1 MGTTA
6 KKPPPP
12 PSLPLPPAQS
22 LGRARSRASRVAD
35 LGDTGVA
42 AWPSGPPDTP
52 PRRSPV
58 TVPFL
63 WEEAPGKPKA
73 SPQPSDGGTGAPAA
87 PAGPVV
93 PSDVGAATST
103 TTTTP
108 ATGAGDRDNGGGD
121 AKAPRPAP
129 LKLPPRLQRVA
140 SAKQRDGS
148 LSPRT
153 VLHGPHYYGCTG
165 GGRRPPRRTASG
177 FAAFR
182 RTPSAGVGLFS
193 RSKTTSS
200 AAAAGTKRNK
210 GGGGGGHDHLSTA
223 APDAPWGSPAA
234 SSASS
239 SSSSSLSASCFGDDH
254 GHGGHRRAADG
265 REDGSSEEDECA
277 GGSVRITRFRRNR
290 SLPTMT
296 TSHLWS
302 KPINRGKGV
311 SVSRV
316 RDEGEV

>member
-6 KKPPPP
+6 KKPLPPP
-12 PSLPLPPAQS
+12 PSLPLPPA
-22 LGRARSRASRVAD
+22 LFLVRARSRASRVAD
-35 LGDTGVA
+35 LGDTGAA

-73 SPQPSDGGTGAPAA
+73 PPQQPSDGGTGAPAA

-103 TTTTP
+103 TTTTTTTA
-108 ATGAGDRDNGGGD
+108 ATGAGDNDNGGGD
-121 AKAPRPAP
+121 AKEARPAP

-153 VLHGPHYYGCTG
+153 VLHGPHYYGCAG

-182 RTPSAGVGLFS
+182 RMPSAGVGLFS
-193 RSKTTSS
+193 RSKTT
-200 AAAAGTKRNK
+200 APAAGTKRNK
-210 GGGGGGHDHLSTA
+210 GGGGGHDHLSAA
-223 APDAPWGSPAA
+223 APDAPWCSPAA
-234 SSASS
+234 SSAST
-239 SSSSSLSASCFGDDH
+239 SSSSSLSASCFGDDP
-254 GHGGHRRAADG
+254 GHRRPADG
-265 REDGSSEEDECA
+265 HEDGSSEEDECA
-277 GGSVRITRFRRNR
+277 GGSVRITRFTRNR

-296 TSHLWS
+296 TSSHLWCQEARANA
-302 KPINRGKGV
+302 NRTSLAGA
-311 SVSRV
+311 
-316 RDEGEV
+316 